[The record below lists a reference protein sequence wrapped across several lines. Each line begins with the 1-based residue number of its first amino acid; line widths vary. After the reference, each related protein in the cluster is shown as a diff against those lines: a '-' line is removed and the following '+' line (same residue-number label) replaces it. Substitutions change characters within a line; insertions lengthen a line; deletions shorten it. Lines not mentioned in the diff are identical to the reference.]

1 MDQKRMGTIAMYAV
15 PVAIAAMLGYHFL
28 MPHGEAPAKAKA
40 PAMAFAAPPVTAL
53 YGGASAQPPA
63 ETGMVVT
70 GAPPF
75 GASPGQGP
83 VDGVGTASVT
93 AADLSVLNEDM
104 HTLSAQLDGIEGQLA
119 AMQAIQRRAAVSLRL
134 RRPERATRAVPGK
147 ARDMKADIA
156 GYRLQAIG
164 QTEAWL
170 TGPDGG
176 TVIVVAGQTLRGG
189 LRIEAV
195 APDGVVTNR
204 GTLGF

>member
-40 PAMAFAAPPVTAL
+40 SAMAFSAPPVTAP
-53 YGGASAQPPA
+53 YGGAPDQPPA
-63 ETGMVVT
+63 ATGIVVT
-70 GAPPF
+70 GAPPS
-75 GASPGQGP
+75 GLAQGQGP
-83 VDGVGTASVT
+83 ADGVGTASVT

-104 HTLSAQLDGIEGQLA
+104 HTLSAQIDGIEGQLA
-119 AMQAIQRRAAVSLRL
+119 AMQAIQRRAAVSLRR
-134 RRPERATRAVPGK
+134 RRPERATRSEPGK
-147 ARDMKADIA
+147 ARDVKADIA

-170 TGPDGG
+170 TDPDGS

-189 LRIEAV
+189 LRVEAV

-204 GTLGF
+204 GMLGF